1 MIPAL
6 LQFAPRSLLRRLELG
21 PCPTRGPAATEEA
34 LHHLRGLRIAFVK
47 QEVAAAM
54 PNLPGKH
61 DILDFL
67 KSAGSHTGC
76 LSLLHELE
84 AELVLVREESAQE
97 CQTWREKVRYDPDP
111 VFLENLYRREARE
124 VPVQTPAGPRTRH
137 DLAIPVS
144 EVDWGKFDLVIALD
158 IPVPEKIVRAHPR
171 TVWAYMITETAMPS
185 YRASR
190 QAPLFGYRLFLNQ
203 KCRLH
208 PVRPSNR
215 WHEIDFPWAFQ
226 TPACYE
232 QITAPSRPGIL
243 LDPHTT
249 GTPEIEGLEAS
260 WGLPVRAPRGLVAF
274 DWIQNLRASRYLIRL
289 TKKHNW
295 GNLAI
300 EAACAGSLV
309 LADPRFLENP
319 APLLR
324 ELIARSPEQAAD
336 LVRKLERDPGTRE
349 HLGHTQRARVYE
361 LAFAR
366 PLRELWQKVKT
377 IRENSR
383 RP

>member
-1 MIPAL
+1 VNPFFHL
-6 LQFAPRSLLRRLELG
+6 APRGWLRQRELD
-21 PCPTRGPAATEEA
+21 PLPESPREETSRAFGA
-34 LHHLRGLRIAFVK
+34 LKSLRIAFVK

-84 AELVLVREESAQE
+84 AELVLVREDSATE

-111 VFLENLYRREARE
+111 VLLENLYRREARE
-124 VPVQTPAGPRTRH
+124 VPVQTPAGPKTRH

-144 EVDWGKFDLVIALD
+144 EVDWKKFDLVIALD
-158 IPVPEKIVRAHPR
+158 IPVPEKVVRAYPR

-190 QAPLFGYRLFLNQ
+190 QAPLFGYQLFLNQ

-208 PVRPSNR
+208 PVRPTNR

-226 TPACYE
+226 TKDCYAWC
-232 QITAPSRPGIL
+232 THPGGSGIL
-243 LDPHTT
+243 LDPQTQE
-249 GTPEIEGLEAS
+249 TPFLRTLAKECRLSLQTPKGQPTPSWIET
-260 WGLPVRAPRGLVAF
+260 
-274 DWIQNLRASRYLIRL
+274 LRRSRYLVRL
-289 TKKHNW
+289 TRRRNW
-295 GNLAI
+295 GNLLI
-300 EAACAGSLV
+300 EAACIGPLV
-309 LADPRFLENP
+309 LADPASLENP

-324 ELIARSPEQAAD
+324 ELIARSPAQAAK
-336 LVRKLERDPGTRE
+336 LVRKLEKDFEVRE
-349 HLGHTQRARVYE
+349 HFSQAQRARVYE

-377 IRENSR
+377 IRESSR

>member
-1 MIPAL
+1 LPESPREETSRAFGAL
-6 LQFAPRSLLRRLELG
+6 KS
-21 PCPTRGPAATEEA
+21 
-34 LHHLRGLRIAFVK
+34 LRIAFVK

-84 AELVLVREESAQE
+84 AELVLVREDSATE

-111 VFLENLYRREARE
+111 VLLENLYRREARE
-124 VPVQTPAGPRTRH
+124 VPVQTPAGPKTRH

-144 EVDWGKFDLVIALD
+144 EVDWKKFDLVIALD
-158 IPVPEKIVRAHPR
+158 IPVPEKVVRAYPR

-190 QAPLFGYRLFLNQ
+190 QAPLFGYQLFLNQ

-208 PVRPSNR
+208 PVRPTNR

-232 QITAPSRPGIL
+232 QITNPSHPGIL

-249 GTPEIEGLEAS
+249 GAPEIEGLEAS
-260 WGLPVRAPRGLVAF
+260 SGLPVRAPRGLVAV
-274 DWIQNLRASRYLIRL
+274 DWIRHLRASRYLFRL
-289 TKKHNW
+289 TKRHSW

-324 ELIARSPEQAAD
+324 ELIARSPAQAAE
-336 LVRKLERDPGTRE
+336 LVRKLEKDFEVRE
-349 HLGHTQRARVYE
+349 HFSQAQRARVYE

-377 IRENSR
+377 IRESSR